1 MKLIIV
7 DMSIKLTEAFFFSK
21 AASVAPFLNLWKF
34 SFYLLKWIKKTI
46 RRCSGAL
53 VTEKY
58 YKTNEHKQKTVLNF
72 VP

>member
-34 SFYLLKWIKKTI
+34 SFYLLKWILKKP
-46 RRCSGAL
+46 SGAAL
-53 VTEKY
+53 G
-58 YKTNEHKQKTVLNF
+58 HW
-72 VP
+72 